1 MKSREAR
8 RRQSDE
14 PFRREKTKPVKNT
27 YRDYWQRRKKRKR
40 GRKKA
45 ERDGRTTEKRRSA
58 GKKAKP

>member
-1 MKSREAR
+1 MKRREAR

-40 GRKKA
+40 DRQKKA
-45 ERDGRTTEKRRSA
+45 TERWGNN
-58 GKKAKP
+58 